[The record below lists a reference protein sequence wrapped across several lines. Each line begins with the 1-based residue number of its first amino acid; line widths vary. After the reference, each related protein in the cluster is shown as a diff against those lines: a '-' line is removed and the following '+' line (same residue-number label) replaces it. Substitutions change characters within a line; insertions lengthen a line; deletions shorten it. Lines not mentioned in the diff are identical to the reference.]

1 MEQQLVVPAQA
12 GEQLAADA
20 DVVSLLWTANLREKA
35 ALTAQSMFDAE
46 SLRADAG
53 RADNDTFSSVCALFA
68 AQSPEFGVV
77 EEKDGRPVLVSAE
90 GPALTY
96 DIRVRMVA
104 WGWYSSVRVM
114 VLDAY
119 KTKRPGL
126 TDNAYDQAWKRV
138 TDLVDHVIKGGFKA
152 PTSDNPDAIR
162 KAAERAAAKVKRE
175 AAQQEL
181 LAAFEG
187 KSESDLQAELKSAY
201 GRAAKGD
208 EKGAADAERIKEVR
222 KLRAD
227 MLEAEQKDAVAD
239 RWKRIIAYSKRKVD
253 GEDNKL
259 FVSDIRV
266 LDAVLDVLQSQ

>member
-1 MEQQLVVPAQA
+1 MEQQVMVPAQA
-12 GEQLAADA
+12 GEQLAPDA
-20 DVVSLLWTANLREKA
+20 DVVSLLWTADLREKA
-35 ALTAQSMFDAE
+35 AVAAQSMFDSE
-46 SLRADAG
+46 TLRADAG
-53 RADNDTFSSVCALFA
+53 RADIDTFSAVCALFA

-90 GPALTY
+90 GPALTH
-96 DIRVRMVA
+96 DIRVRMVL

-114 VLDAY
+114 VLGAY
-119 KTKRPGL
+119 KAKRPGL
-126 TDNAYDQAWKRV
+126 KDNSYDQAWTRV
-138 TDLVDHVIKGGFKA
+138 VGLVDHAIKGGFKA
-152 PTSDNPDAIR
+152 PVSDNPEAVR
-162 KAAERAAAKVKRE
+162 KAAERVAAKIKRE

-187 KSESDLQAELKSAY
+187 QSESDLQAALKAAY
-201 GRAAKGD
+201 ARASKGD
-208 EKGAADAERIKEVR
+208 EAGAAEADRIKQVR

-227 MLEAEQKDAVAD
+227 TLESEQKDAVAD

-259 FVSDIRV
+259 YVSDIRV